1 MKTITVMSFKGGAGK
16 TTIAVNLAATAHLAG
31 LKTLLVDT
39 DPLRASVLSLSARTL
54 PGPETR
60 ILPSGALFSNGTE
73 LARAGYDV
81 RIIDTPAAPRAD
93 VAAAAN
99 CADLCVIV
107 CRPTF
112 LDMAALL
119 ASAEMIKQLGRPG
132 AVVLN
137 QTQPSRGVIE
147 PSSVRRAREAF
158 EMTRGNFFDNI
169 ANLVESVTQIGGNWF
184 HADFEATVPRNCDL
198 YLSTQSGEIS
208 VEGVEGAIY
217 LGTASG
223 EIEAERISGNVV
235 VQTITGDVEI
245 EGISGQL
252 GLKSTSGDLQLRRGN
267 LTGLYIGTTSGDAE
281 IEAFLHPGKYEMRS
295 VSGDIELKVQRE
307 FAAAMSG
314 RTISGDF
321 ECDLPYQQVDPR
333 GRKEDDD
340 DDEASDDF
348 TLKVD
353 VPGFRWEYPGG
364 RRGPGTEGGK
374 RRRRNRWEFLIG
386 DPTTASQGATRL
398 RVRTISGDLN
408 IERGDSK
415 PQPTPTTSGQQIS
428 EQDFTRPLRADEAD
442 TVVRA
447 DERQARQQEREARQ
461 QEHELRRQT
470 HEQERASREQE
481 RASREQERRHREQQR
496 SSEPG
501 SQSREQSRASI
512 LQAVENKQISVDE
525 ALRLLS
531 QLER

>member
-1 MKTITVMSFKGGAGK
+1 MENQNNEQNQNEQPQEKAKFDPVNMTQPMPPMPLLPPMPPIGAVPPVPPVPPVREPLRDRHQEQAGEPGPRGSRQFQTGSLTRTPRLSISNFSGNITVRGADQDF
-16 TTIAVNLAATAHLAG
+16 ISVRAVDDDRNADL
-31 LKTLLVDT
+31 T
-39 DPLRASVLSLSARTL
+39 DV
-54 PGPETR
+54 
-60 ILPSGALFSNGTE
+60 
-73 LARAGYDV
+73 
-81 RIIDTPAAPRAD
+81 AD
-93 VAAAAN
+93 VSYSP
-99 CADLCVIV
+99 DGDFTVKVEPLQ
-107 CRPTF
+107 R
-112 LDMAALL
+112 MK
-119 ASAEMIKQLGRPG
+119 KQ
-132 AVVLN
+132 
-137 QTQPSRGVIE
+137 
-147 PSSVRRAREAF
+147 VRRAREAF

-198 YLSTQSGEIS
+198 YLSTQSGEIK
-208 VEGVEGAIY
+208 VEEVEGAIY

-223 EIEAERISGNVV
+223 EIEAEDISGNVV
-235 VQTITGDVEI
+235 VQTISGNVEI

-252 GLKSTSGDLQLRRGN
+252 GLKSTSGDLEVRQGN

-281 IEAFLHPGKYEMRS
+281 VEAFLHPGKYEVRS
-295 VSGDIELKVQRE
+295 VSGDITLKVQRE

-321 ECDLPYQQVDPR
+321 ECALPYQQVDPR

-340 DDEASDDF
+340 DSETDGDFNLKVDDF

-364 RRGPGTEGGK
+364 RRGPGAEGGK

-386 DPTTASQGATRL
+386 DPATASQSATRL
-398 RVRTISGDLN
+398 RVRTISGDLK
-408 IERGDSK
+408 IERGNSK
-415 PQPTPTTSGQQIS
+415 PQPAPTSSGQQIS
-428 EQDFTRPLRADEAD
+428 EQDFTRPLRSDEAD

-447 DERQARQQEREARQ
+447 DERAARQQEREARQ
-461 QEHELRRQT
+461 HEHEARRHT

-481 RASREQERRHREQQR
+481 RANREQQR
-496 SSEPG
+496 VSG
-501 SQSREQSRASI
+501 GGQSGEQSRASI

-531 QLER
+531 LLER